1 MRSIVRSRNID
12 AYNSISKNQLIRLI
26 TTGNLWPSQIP
37 AFEIEQYVSQLSKRE
52 LKDFIYYNYDYSSSK
67 TNNEV
72 DRILKNTQ

>member
-67 TNNEV
+67 SNNEV